1 MTASRKLCL
10 GAAMLLAALGN
21 ASAQQ
26 GNSRA
31 VEQYLCKD
39 VMREHGNN
47 RDVAIAFL
55 QGFMLGKTGSST
67 FDLDVLHKQTT
78 NFIEYC
84 LDHPTETA
92 ADAMAKIRD

>member
-1 MTASRKLCL
+1 MRFRNKLVLSVILLIVASGC
-10 GAAMLLAALGN
+10 

-31 VEQYLCKD
+31 VAQYLCKD
-39 VMREHGNN
+39 VMREHGDN

-55 QGFMLGKTGSST
+55 QGFILGKSGSSA

-78 NFIEYC
+78 DFIEYC
-84 LDHPTETA
+84 LDHPAENA
-92 ADAMAKIRD
+92 INAMAKIRP

>member
-1 MTASRKLCL
+1 MRFVDRLVMSVI
-10 GAAMLLAALGN
+10 LLVSALGV

-26 GNSRA
+26 GNSRT

-39 VMREHGNN
+39 VMREHGDN

-55 QGFMLGKTGSST
+55 QGFMLGKSGSSS

-78 NFIEYC
+78 DFIEYC
-84 LDHPTETA
+84 LDHPTEEA
-92 ADAMAKIRD
+92 INAMTKIKR